1 MSNWRGRC
9 EDCNLRANGNCDQWG
24 EDPSCRKWVPIT
36 HKHRPVKP
44 RYSDKDGEYPQ
55 GTKPWEK
62 RG

>member
-1 MSNWRGRC
+1 MRGLCR
-9 EDCNLRANGNCDQWG
+9 DCGLRANGRCDQWG
-24 EDPSCRKWVPIT
+24 EDPECRRWVRPT
-36 HKHRPVKP
+36 GNHKPPKP